1 MTLLLDTHAL
11 LWWQAGGDRLSRPA
25 TAAID
30 TARTVL
36 ISPLS
41 CWEVATLHR
50 LGLIE
55 IDRHPAAWVADLLRT
70 DRLALADLTAEA
82 AMWAG
87 ELDDQFPGDPI
98 DRLLYAT
105 ARDLRVPFVTKDEAL
120 RQFATAARD
129 VTVIW

>member
-1 MTLLLDTHAL
+1 MLLDTHAL

-30 TARTVL
+30 TAPTVL

-41 CWEVATLHR
+41 CWEVAALHR
-50 LGLIE
+50 LGRIE
-55 IDRHPAAWVADLLRT
+55 IDRDPAAWVADLLRT